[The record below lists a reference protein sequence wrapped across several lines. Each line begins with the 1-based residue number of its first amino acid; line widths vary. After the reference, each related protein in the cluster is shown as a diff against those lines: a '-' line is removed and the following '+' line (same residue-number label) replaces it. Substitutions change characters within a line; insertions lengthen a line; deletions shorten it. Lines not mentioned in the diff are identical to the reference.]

1 MSKAAAV
8 PSRIAAVAAV
18 AALLVAIPSPSS
30 GQSTVGVQADAPAL
44 SGYYFRFAGG
54 AGRMDALGGQ
64 FAGNL
69 SLAFGK
75 HAFFST
81 LRGEVEVSFASG
93 WSEACQD
100 LAAGSRRGTGVWCN
114 GSVHGQQQRVR
125 ALSVMTTAY
134 FDFREGEAFRPFI
147 GAGLRYEARGTTTR
161 IGETL
166 SSAFGMGANLTAGV
180 AYAVR
185 PSLAV
190 QLAYQA
196 LVASGGDDRL
206 QLGFRYRR

>member
-8 PSRIAAVAAV
+8 LSRIAAVAAA

-30 GQSTVGVQADAPAL
+30 GQSTAGVQADAPAS

-64 FAGNL
+64 IAGNL

-75 HAFFST
+75 HSFFST

-93 WSEACQD
+93 WADGCPH
-100 LAAGSRRGTGVWCN
+100 LAAGSRRGTGVWCD
-114 GSVHGQQQRVR
+114 GSVHGQQQRVQ
-125 ALSVMTTAY
+125 ALSVMATTY
-134 FDFREGEAFRPFI
+134 FDFREGKAFRPFI
-147 GAGLRYEARGTTTR
+147 GAGLRYEARGTTTSV
-161 IGETL
+161 GETL
-166 SSAFGMGANLTAGV
+166 SSAFGMGANLTTGV

-196 LVASGGDDRL
+196 LVASGRDDRI